1 MITVFLDSNVLISA
15 LIGSAHSAP
24 VVLVDWLAGN
34 PTAALITGRCCI
46 QEVER
51 NLARKLPQAQPLW
64 QQFVSASGIHI
75 VPCPRKSIA
84 GVNAKDAGIVA
95 AAVSASATHLVT
107 GDKRLLA
114 QIRASKSQLPQ
125 ALMPREML
133 ELLLTQ
139 C

>member
-1 MITVFLDSNVLISA
+1 VIRVFLDSNVLISA

-34 PTAALITGRCCI
+34 PAAVLVTGRCCV
-46 QEVER
+46 QEVEK

-64 QQFVSASGIHI
+64 HQFLSASGIHM

-84 GVNAKDAGIVA
+84 GINAKDAAIVA
-95 AAVSASATHLVT
+95 AAVSASATHFVT

-114 QIRASKSQLPQ
+114 EMRAAKSRLPPGVT
-125 ALMPREML
+125 PREML
-133 ELLLTQ
+133 EVLLTQ
-139 C
+139 R